1 MMSQPCVLALRAGVL
16 QAHDMGCYSPDHL
29 SPFEIEVFLNTNDT
43 VSSGTFGTLL
53 FEIER
58 IA

>member
-1 MMSQPCVLALRAGVL
+1 MISPPCVLALRAGML
-16 QAHDMGCYSPDHL
+16 QAHDMGRYSTDDL
-29 SPFEIEVFLNTNDT
+29 SRFEIEVFLNTNDT
-43 VSSGTFGTLL
+43 VSSGAFGTLL